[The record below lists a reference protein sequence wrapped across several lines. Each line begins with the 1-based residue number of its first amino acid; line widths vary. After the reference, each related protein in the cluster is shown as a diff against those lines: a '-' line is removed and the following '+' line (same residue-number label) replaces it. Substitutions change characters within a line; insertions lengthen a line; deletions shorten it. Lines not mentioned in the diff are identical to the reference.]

1 MRQLPRAEFGP
12 DAQLRL
18 GGGCPCANSSWVSD
32 HICCF
37 SELHKSELDSL
48 SVQCPY
54 SKSGYSTGKKA
65 WCRREGQNECKVVV
79 STDYTSTWHNSKALE
94 DRTLIQDDT
103 QKRTVTITMQKL
115 QVQDTGV
122 YRCDL
127 YRGSHLTRIMEVSLS
142 VSKRTQKYTA
152 KESGDV
158 SVQCRYSAPDYGVVN
173 KAWCKEGAKKACT
186 ILVNT
191 NRKPSG
197 YLRTPQQGRVTI
209 RDDTQQGIVTITM
222 EKLQAQDAGMY
233 WCALYE
239 HSHLFRMVEVMLI
252 SAGTTSS
259 GTTGTSQATPSLNIP
274 EPSSNVNSFIL
285 LYGVLSIVLILTL
298 VSLITL
304 CIRRR
309 KQLKRKGNRQAEDT
323 YDKAEDIAQ
332 LDSTERMEGPE
343 DDSEDL
349 KYVTLNF
356 KSRLSPEDPLYCN
369 VEPSQA
375 HRKPKDEN
383 VEYAIIALKQL
394 PTNDKG

>member
-1 MRQLPRAEFGP
+1 SPGF
-12 DAQLRL
+12 
-18 GGGCPCANSSWVSD
+18 
-32 HICCF
+32 
-37 SELHKSELDSL
+37 
-48 SVQCPY
+48 
-54 SKSGYSTGKKA
+54 
-65 WCRREGQNECKVVV
+65 
-79 STDYTSTWHNSKALE
+79 
-94 DRTLIQDDT
+94 
-103 QKRTVTITMQKL
+103 
-115 QVQDTGV
+115 
-122 YRCDL
+122 
-127 YRGSHLTRIMEVSLS
+127 
-142 VSKRTQKYTA
+142 
-152 KESGDV
+152 
-158 SVQCRYSAPDYGVVN
+158 
-173 KAWCKEGAKKACT
+173 
-186 ILVNT
+186 
-191 NRKPSG
+191 
-197 YLRTPQQGRVTI
+197 
-209 RDDTQQGIVTITM
+209 
-222 EKLQAQDAGMY
+222 
-233 WCALYE
+233 
-239 HSHLFRMVEVMLI
+239 
-252 SAGTTSS
+252 
-259 GTTGTSQATPSLNIP
+259 
-274 EPSSNVNSFIL
+274 SSNVNSFIL